1 MHSAA
6 SRNSSSVADIQRLR
20 RIGSA
25 IWPSRL
31 QSRPSTRGN
40 QPIPPLH
47 FDAAFLLLQRQTVAS
62 RAAVHTER
70 VSLSLRNQDFSGR
83 WERGSHFAK
92 RISPFRDSSKA
103 SLIFKR
109 LFNMPIRRIRNFYVF
124 RREFHMPLPTPLS
137 DPLPIFFLFCPSKR
151 DLPLTAL
158 ERLGIWAARRA
169 REQAKK
175 NRIPSRSAFDN

>member
-1 MHSAA
+1 MK
-6 SRNSSSVADIQRLR
+6 R
-20 RIGSA
+20 RPSLIPEATSA
-25 IWPSRL
+25 ISPSRR

-40 QPIPPLH
+40 QLILSLH
-47 FDAAFLLLQRQTVAS
+47 YDAAFPLLQRQTVAS

-70 VSLSLRNQDFSGR
+70 MSLSLRNQEFSGR

-109 LFNMPIRRIRNFYVF
+109 LFNMSIRKIRNFYVF
-124 RREFHMPLPTPLS
+124 RREFHTPLPAPLS

-151 DLPLTAL
+151 ELPLTEL
-158 ERLGIWAARRA
+158 ERLGIWAASRA

-175 NRIPSRSAFDN
+175 NSFPSRSAFDN